1 MLDFYSDAFTF
12 DDLVELMAFLRAPG
26 GCPWDAA
33 QSHESIRRNFIEEV
47 YEAVEAID
55 NKDVPLLKKEL
66 GDVLLQV
73 VFHAQICAEAGEFD
87 MGDVCTGIVKKLIR
101 RHPDLFPV
109 SPDLQGKS
117 WDEIKQAEKRLT
129 SGSKDAAQVARSL
142 PALIYADKVQTRVAR
157 TGFDWPDAEMAMNKV
172 EEEAAELRQALTDN
186 TNVEEELGD
195 LLFAA
200 VNVARLRGL
209 DPEETLMRAT
219 DKFRR
224 RFAKVEEA
232 AGDKLAGMGI
242 DELIALWKRA
252 KEEA

>member
-55 NKDVPLLKKEL
+55 NKDVPLLKEEL

-232 AGDKLAGMGI
+232 AGDKLAGMDI
-242 DELIALWKRA
+242 DEMVILWKQA

>member
-12 DDLVELMAFLRAPG
+12 DDLVELMAFLRAPE

-55 NKDVPLLKKEL
+55 NKDVPLLKEEL

-73 VFHAQICAEAGEFD
+73 VFHAQMCAEAGEFD
-87 MGDVCTGIVKKLIR
+87 IGDVCTGIVKKLIR

-109 SPDLQGKS
+109 SPELQGKS

-157 TGFDWPDAEMAMNKV
+157 TGFDWPDAAMAMDKV

-224 RFAKVEEA
+224 RFARVEDA
-232 AGDKLAGMGI
+232 AGDKLQDMGI
-242 DELIALWKRA
+242 EEMIALWKQA

>member
-55 NKDVPLLKKEL
+55 TKDVPLLKEEL

-242 DELIALWKRA
+242 DELIALWKQA

>member
-55 NKDVPLLKKEL
+55 NKDVPLLKEEL

-224 RFAKVEEA
+224 RLAKVEEA

>member
-55 NKDVPLLKKEL
+55 NKDVPLLKEEL

-242 DELIALWKRA
+242 DEMVILWKQA

>member
-55 NKDVPLLKKEL
+55 NKDVPLLKEEL

-157 TGFDWPDAEMAMNKV
+157 TGFDWPDAEKAMNKV

-242 DELIALWKRA
+242 DEMVTLWKQA

>member
-55 NKDVPLLKKEL
+55 NKDVPLLKEEL

-232 AGDKLAGMGI
+232 AGDKLAGMDI
-242 DELIALWKRA
+242 DELIALWKQA

>member
-1 MLDFYSDAFTF
+1 MIDFYSDAFNF
-12 DDLVELMAFLRAPG
+12 ADLVELMAFLRAPE

-33 QSHESIRRNFIEEV
+33 QTHESIRRNFIEEV

-55 NKDVPLLKKEL
+55 NHDVPLLKEEL

-73 VFHAQICAEAGEFD
+73 VFHAQMCAEAGQFNID
-87 MGDVCTGIVKKLIR
+87 DVCTRIVKKLIH
-101 RHPDLFPV
+101 RHPNLFPLD
-109 SPDLQGKS
+109 PEMQGKS
-117 WDEIKQAEKRLT
+117 WDEIKEAEKRLT
-129 SGSKDAAQVARSL
+129 TGSKNAAQVARSL

-157 TGFDWPDAEMAMNKV
+157 TGFDWPDAHMAMDKV
-172 EEEAAELRQALTDN
+172 EEEARELRQALNEDS
-186 TNVEEELGD
+186 NVEEELGD

-224 RFAKVEEA
+224 RFARVEEA
-232 AGDKLAGMGI
+232 AGDKLSNMDI
-242 DELIALWKRA
+242 EQLVSLWKRM
-252 KEEA
+252 KETE

>member
-55 NKDVPLLKKEL
+55 NKDVPLLKEEL

-242 DELIALWKRA
+242 DELIALWKQA

>member
-1 MLDFYSDAFTF
+1 MIDFYSDAFNF
-12 DDLVELMAFLRAPG
+12 ADLVELMAFLRAPE

-33 QSHESIRRNFIEEV
+33 QTHESIRRNFIEEV

-55 NKDVPLLKKEL
+55 NHDVPLLKEEL

-73 VFHAQICAEAGEFD
+73 VFHAQMCAEAGQFNID
-87 MGDVCTGIVKKLIR
+87 DVCTGIVKKLIH
-101 RHPDLFPV
+101 RHPNLFPLD
-109 SPDLQGKS
+109 PEMQGKS
-117 WDEIKQAEKRLT
+117 WDEIKEAEKRLT
-129 SGSKDAAQVARSL
+129 TGSKNAAQVARSL

-157 TGFDWPDAEMAMNKV
+157 TGFDWPDAHMAMDKV
-172 EEEAAELRQALTDN
+172 EEEARELRQALNEDS
-186 TNVEEELGD
+186 NVEEELGD

-224 RFAKVEEA
+224 RFARVEEA
-232 AGDKLAGMGI
+232 AGDKLSGMDI
-242 DELIALWKRA
+242 EQLVSLWKRM
-252 KEEA
+252 KETE

>member
-1 MLDFYSDAFTF
+1 MIDFYSDAFNF
-12 DDLVELMAFLRAPG
+12 ADLVELMAFLRAPE

-33 QSHESIRRNFIEEV
+33 QTHESIRRNFIEEV

-55 NKDVPLLKKEL
+55 NHDVPLLKEEL

-73 VFHAQICAEAGEFD
+73 VFHAQMCAEAGQFNID
-87 MGDVCTGIVKKLIR
+87 DVCTGIVKKLIH
-101 RHPDLFPV
+101 RHPNLFPLD
-109 SPDLQGKS
+109 PEMQGKS
-117 WDEIKQAEKRLT
+117 WDEIKEAEKRLT
-129 SGSKDAAQVARSL
+129 TGSKNAAQVARSL

-157 TGFDWPDAEMAMNKV
+157 TGFDWPDAHMAMDKV
-172 EEEAAELRQALTDN
+172 EEEARELRQALNEDS
-186 TNVEEELGD
+186 NVEEELGD

-224 RFAKVEEA
+224 RFARVEEA
-232 AGDKLAGMGI
+232 AGDKLSDMDI
-242 DELIALWKRA
+242 EQLVSLWKRM
-252 KEEA
+252 KETE

>member
-55 NKDVPLLKKEL
+55 TKDVPLLKEEL

-232 AGDKLAGMGI
+232 AGDKLAGMDI

>member
-55 NKDVPLLKKEL
+55 NKDVPLLKEEL

-224 RFAKVEEA
+224 RFARVEEA

-242 DELIALWKRA
+242 DEMVTLWKQA

>member
-55 NKDVPLLKKEL
+55 NKDVPLLKEEL

-157 TGFDWPDAEMAMNKV
+157 TGFDWPDAEMAMSKV

-242 DELIALWKRA
+242 DEMVTLWKQA

>member
-55 NKDVPLLKKEL
+55 NKDVPLLKEEL

-129 SGSKDAAQVARSL
+129 CGSKDAAQVARSL

-232 AGDKLAGMGI
+232 AGDKLAGMDI
-242 DELIALWKRA
+242 DELIALWKQA

>member
-55 NKDVPLLKKEL
+55 NKDVPLLKEEL

-242 DELIALWKRA
+242 DEMVTLWKQA

>member
-55 NKDVPLLKKEL
+55 NKDVPLLKEEL

-224 RFAKVEEA
+224 RFARVEEA
-232 AGDKLAGMGI
+232 AGDKLSDMDI
-242 DELIALWKRA
+242 EQLVSLWEQMKA
-252 KEEA
+252 SE

>member
-55 NKDVPLLKKEL
+55 NKDVPLLKEEL

-87 MGDVCTGIVKKLIR
+87 IGDVCTGIVKKLIR

-232 AGDKLAGMGI
+232 AGDKLAGMDI
-242 DELIALWKRA
+242 DELIALWKQA

>member
-55 NKDVPLLKKEL
+55 NKDVPLLKEEL

-129 SGSKDAAQVARSL
+129 SGSKDDAQVARSL

-172 EEEAAELRQALTDN
+172 EEEAAELRQALADN

-232 AGDKLAGMGI
+232 AGDKLAGMDI
-242 DELIALWKRA
+242 DELIALWKQA

>member
-55 NKDVPLLKKEL
+55 NKDVPLLKEEL

-157 TGFDWPDAEMAMNKV
+157 TGFDWPDAEMAMSKV
-172 EEEAAELRQALTDN
+172 EEEAAELRQALTDI

-242 DELIALWKRA
+242 DEMVTLWKQA

>member
-47 YEAVEAID
+47 YEAGEAIN
-55 NKDVPLLKKEL
+55 NKDVPLLKEEL

-232 AGDKLAGMGI
+232 AGDKLAGMDI
-242 DELIALWKRA
+242 DELITLWKQA

>member
-55 NKDVPLLKKEL
+55 NKDVPLLKEEL

-232 AGDKLAGMGI
+232 AGDKLAGMDI
-242 DELIALWKRA
+242 DELITLWKQA

>member
-55 NKDVPLLKKEL
+55 NKDVPLLKEEL

-73 VFHAQICAEAGEFD
+73 VFHAQICAEAGAFD

-157 TGFDWPDAEMAMNKV
+157 TGFDWPDAEMAMSKV

-242 DELIALWKRA
+242 DEMVTLWKQA

>member
-55 NKDVPLLKKEL
+55 NKDVPLLKEEL

-224 RFAKVEEA
+224 RFAKVEEV

-242 DELIALWKRA
+242 DEMVILWKQA

>member
-1 MLDFYSDAFTF
+1 MIDFYSDAFNF
-12 DDLVELMAFLRAPG
+12 ADLVELMAFLRAPE

-33 QSHESIRRNFIEEV
+33 QTHESIRRNFIEEV

-55 NKDVPLLKKEL
+55 NHDVPLLKEEL

-73 VFHAQICAEAGEFD
+73 VFHAQMCAEAGQFNID
-87 MGDVCTGIVKKLIR
+87 DVCTGIVKKLIR
-101 RHPDLFPV
+101 RHPNLFPLD
-109 SPDLQGKS
+109 PEMQGKS
-117 WDEIKQAEKRLT
+117 WDEIKEAEKRLT
-129 SGSKDAAQVARSL
+129 TGSKNAAQVARSL

-157 TGFDWPDAEMAMNKV
+157 TGFDWPDAHMAMDKV
-172 EEEAAELRQALTDN
+172 EEEARELRQALNEDS
-186 TNVEEELGD
+186 NVEEELGD

-224 RFAKVEEA
+224 RFARVEEA
-232 AGDKLAGMGI
+232 AGDKLSDMDI
-242 DELIALWKRA
+242 EQLVSLWKRM
-252 KEEA
+252 KETE

>member
-55 NKDVPLLKKEL
+55 NKDVPLLKEEL

-232 AGDKLAGMGI
+232 AGDKLAGMDI

>member
-1 MLDFYSDAFTF
+1 MIDFYSDAFNF
-12 DDLVELMAFLRAPG
+12 ADLVELMAFLRAPE

-33 QSHESIRRNFIEEV
+33 QTHESIRRNFIEEV

-55 NKDVPLLKKEL
+55 NHDVPLLKEEL

-73 VFHAQICAEAGEFD
+73 VFHAQMCAEAGQFNID
-87 MGDVCTGIVKKLIR
+87 DVCTGIVKKLIH
-101 RHPDLFPV
+101 RHPNLFPLD
-109 SPDLQGKS
+109 PEMQGKS
-117 WDEIKQAEKRLT
+117 WDEIKEAEKRLT
-129 SGSKDAAQVARSL
+129 TGSKNAAQVARSL

-157 TGFDWPDAEMAMNKV
+157 TGFDWPDAHMAMDKV
-172 EEEAAELRQALTDN
+172 EEEARELRQALNEDS
-186 TNVEEELGD
+186 NVEEELGD

-224 RFAKVEEA
+224 RFARVEEA
-232 AGDKLAGMGI
+232 AGDKLSNMDI
-242 DELIALWKRA
+242 EQLVSLWKRM
-252 KEEA
+252 KETE

>member
-1 MLDFYSDAFTF
+1 MIDFYREKFTF
-12 DDLVELMAFLRAPG
+12 ADLVELMAFLRAPK

-55 NKDVPLLKKEL
+55 NQDVPLLREEL

-87 MGDVCTGIVKKLIR
+87 IDDVCTGIVKKLIR
-101 RHPDLFPV
+101 RHPDLFPLN
-109 SPDLQGKS
+109 PGLQGKS
-117 WDEIKQAEKRLT
+117 WDEIKETEKKLT
-129 SGSKDAAQVARSL
+129 SGSKNAAQVARSL

-157 TGFDWPDAEMAMNKV
+157 TGFDWPDATGALAKV
-172 EEEAAELRQALTDN
+172 EEEAAELRQAVETG

-200 VNVARLRGL
+200 VNVARKQNI
-209 DPEETLMRAT
+209 DPEQALMRAT

-224 RFAKVEEA
+224 RFEA
-232 AGDKLAGMGI
+232 LEQRTGDRLSQMSAGEML
-242 DELIALWKRA
+242 ALW
-252 KEEA
+252 EAVKQDC

>member
-55 NKDVPLLKKEL
+55 TKDVPLLKEEL